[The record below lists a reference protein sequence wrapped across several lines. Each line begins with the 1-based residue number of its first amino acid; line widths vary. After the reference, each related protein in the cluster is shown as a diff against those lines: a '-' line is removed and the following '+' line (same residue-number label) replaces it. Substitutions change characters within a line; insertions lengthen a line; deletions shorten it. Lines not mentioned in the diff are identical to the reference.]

1 MSPEAQK
8 PSELN
13 ILTTAAII
21 GGIYLLS
28 QFAFSRPVRRK
39 IWERDGGK
47 CVNCGSTEH
56 LNCAHIDHSREN
68 PRYNHESNGRL
79 LCQPDHYLIDHVNR
93 EGRNGLPI
101 HQNQYAKRTLWQK
114 LTGQQKEK
122 LPPPEPE
129 EQTW

>member
-1 MSPEAQK
+1 MTPEGHK
-8 PSELN
+8 PSEN
-13 ILTTAAII
+13 
-21 GGIYLLS
+21 YLLELSLIAGIVVLS
-28 QFAFSRPVRRK
+28 QLAFSRPIRRK

-47 CVNCGSTEH
+47 CVICGSTVGCE
-56 LNCAHIDHSREN
+56 CSHIDHSREN

-79 LCQPDHYLIDHVNR
+79 LCKPDHYLVDHVNR

-101 HQNQYAKRTLWQK
+101 HQNQYAKRTIWQR
-114 LTGQQKEK
+114 LTQQEREK